1 VTRSR
6 APLLEL
12 TLFVED
18 LDRSRA
24 FFACLGYATEPWPGE
39 EATTV
44 DVCLPLPDAP
54 IVQLFQANDSHPLS
68 RVQLGFQVAD
78 LRAVAE
84 ALDANGFGWDAPGP
98 NRLETRWQGNRIH
111 VTALDADT

>member
-1 VTRSR
+1 MRSI

-12 TLFVED
+12 TLFCGD

-24 FFACLGYATEPWPGE
+24 FFASLGFHVEPWPGDE
-39 EATTV
+39 DTTV

-54 IVQLFQANDSHPLS
+54 IVQLFQSNDSHPPT
-68 RVQLGFQVAD
+68 RCQLGFQVAD

-98 NRLETRWQGNRIH
+98 NRLESRWQGNRVHIQP
-111 VTALDADT
+111 LDA